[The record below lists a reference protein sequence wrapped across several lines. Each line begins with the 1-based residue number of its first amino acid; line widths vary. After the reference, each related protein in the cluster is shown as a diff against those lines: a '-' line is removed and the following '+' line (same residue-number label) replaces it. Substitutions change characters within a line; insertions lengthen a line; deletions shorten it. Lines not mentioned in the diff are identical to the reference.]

1 MPQLVTTN
9 FRLHN
14 AKQFFEAFS
23 EAGLDHIYF
32 FISRV
37 TAWPGGTPISPLET
51 VSGIENTPWMS
62 MIAAKRINASDV
74 SFVVKRYDWTSGTV
88 YAEYSNNSTTQ
99 KTDRFFVITEDYN
112 VYKCLYNNYGATST
126 VKPTGT
132 STSNLVTSDGYV
144 WKYMYTVSSADALK
158 FLTLNYV
165 PVKTLTADDS
175 SAQYSVQQAAANGS
189 IQIID
194 VTSIGGGYLYISN
207 NVSSVTDTTNFVLGT
222 EASGSDDTYNGSTFY
237 IASGTSAG
245 EIRNITDYVA
255 ATRTVTV
262 DSAFS
267 ITPTTS
273 SVYHIGPKVTIT
285 GDGSG
290 AKAYANV
297 HLDDA
302 GGVGNGAIQRI
313 ELINVGT
320 SYSRANVTV
329 TDSGQ
334 SNAVATARLSPPG
347 GHGSDPVKELYGHN
361 IMMNVR
367 LEGSVQNNFPTNN
380 DFRTIGLLKN
390 PLLANGSIANNF
402 GYDTTTRLTVTGVTS
417 GPLQQDEYVNGGTSG
432 AKGKIVT
439 FANTNGAGTE
449 GIIKLIGLEGTFTA
463 TETITGNTSS
473 ATATISSVANSE
485 LLHNKGEILYLENR
499 NSVSRTADQIED
511 IKIIVQF

>member
-14 AKQFFEAFS
+14 AKQFYEAFN
-23 EAGLDHIYF
+23 EAGLDYIYF

-112 VYKCLYNNYGATST
+112 VYKCLYNNYGAAST

-207 NVSSVTDTTNFVLGT
+207 NISSVTDTTNFVLGT

-297 HLDDA
+297 HLDNA

-320 SYSRANVTV
+320 SYSRANVSV

>member
-14 AKQFFEAFS
+14 AKQFYEAFN
-23 EAGLDHIYF
+23 EAGLDYIYF

-112 VYKCLYNNYGATST
+112 VYKCLYNNYGAAST

-207 NVSSVTDTTNFVLGT
+207 NISSVTDTTNFVLGT

-297 HLDDA
+297 HLDNA

-320 SYSRANVTV
+320 SYSRANVSV

-390 PLLANGSIANNF
+390 PILANGSIANNF

>member
-14 AKQFFEAFS
+14 AKQFYEAFN
-23 EAGLDHIYF
+23 EAGLDYIYF

-112 VYKCLYNNYGATST
+112 VYKCLYNNYGAAST

-207 NVSSVTDTTNFVLGT
+207 NISSVTDTTNFVLGT

-297 HLDDA
+297 HLDNA

-390 PLLANGSIANNF
+390 PILANGSIANNF

>member
-14 AKQFFEAFS
+14 AKQFYEAFN
-23 EAGLDHIYF
+23 EAGLDYIYF

-207 NVSSVTDTTNFVLGT
+207 NISSVTDTTNFVLGT

-297 HLDDA
+297 HLDNA

-320 SYSRANVTV
+320 SYSRANVSV

-449 GIIKLIGLEGTFTA
+449 GVIKLIGLEGTFTA

>member
-14 AKQFFEAFS
+14 AKQFYEAFN
-23 EAGLDHIYF
+23 EAGLDYIYF

-207 NVSSVTDTTNFVLGT
+207 NISSVTDTTNFVLGT

-302 GGVGNGAIQRI
+302 GSVGNGAIQRI

-390 PLLANGSIANNF
+390 PILANGSIANNF

>member
-14 AKQFFEAFS
+14 AKQFYEAFN
-23 EAGLDHIYF
+23 EAGLDYIYF

-207 NVSSVTDTTNFVLGT
+207 NISSVTDTTNFVLGT

-297 HLDDA
+297 HLDNA

-320 SYSRANVTV
+320 SYSRANVSV

>member
-14 AKQFFEAFS
+14 AKQFYEAFN
-23 EAGLDHIYF
+23 EAGLDYIYF

-112 VYKCLYNNYGATST
+112 VYKCLYNNYGAAST

-207 NVSSVTDTTNFVLGT
+207 NISSVTDTTNFVLGT

-297 HLDDA
+297 HLDNA

-320 SYSRANVTV
+320 SYSRANVSV

-449 GIIKLIGLEGTFTA
+449 GVIKLIGLEGTFTA

>member
-14 AKQFFEAFS
+14 AKQFYEAFN
-23 EAGLDHIYF
+23 EAGLDYIYF

-112 VYKCLYNNYGATST
+112 VYKCLYNNYGAAST

-207 NVSSVTDTTNFVLGT
+207 NISSVTDTTNFVLGT

-297 HLDDA
+297 HLDNA

-449 GIIKLIGLEGTFTA
+449 GVIKLIGLEGTFTA